1 MAIAIIAAVGLV
13 GAAGCGG
20 GDDEGDA
27 APEPVE
33 TTTEP
38 ASITKAQLIT
48 QGDGIC
54 AEVNAAVGTIAASE
68 SADETIKETQISD
81 IYSGMAERLDELG
94 TPSDGDAPT
103 AVIMAAQGLAESDA
117 SDGSDALETFQS
129 AAGEYGFIEC
139 GEAPV
144 APVSSGSSTGVP
156 SETPESTD
164 TYVPPAT
171 TPEPTTPPPATTP
184 SAPSGG
190 AAPPAAPDTGG
201 SGSGGSPSGGISP
214 G

>member
-1 MAIAIIAAVGLV
+1 MAIAIITVVGLV

-20 GDDEGDA
+20 GDDEGEA
-27 APEPVE
+27 APDPVE

-38 ASITKAQLIT
+38 ASVTKAQLIT

-81 IYSGMAERLDELG
+81 IYSGMADRLDELG

-103 AVIMAAQGLAESDA
+103 AVIMAAQGLAESD
-117 SDGSDALETFQS
+117 STDGSDALATFQS
-129 AAGEYGFIEC
+129 AASEYGFIEC

-144 APVSSGSSTGVP
+144 APVSSGTSTGVP
-156 SETPESTD
+156 SDSTDSTD
-164 TYVPPAT
+164 TYVPPTT
-171 TPEPTTPPPATTP
+171 TPEPTPPPVTTP

-190 AAPPAAPDTGG
+190 ATPPSSTPDTGG